1 MHEIFEEIDVRSIRR
16 CMDEDLEVVKD
27 VWNVL

>member
-1 MHEIFEEIDVRSIRR
+1 MKFLRRSEVRSIRR